1 MNSVI
6 PVLDPASPQAE
17 AINDLFLQ
25 VLLISAIIF
34 AIVAGLILIAISRG
48 RRKQTLPEQD
58 FGSEKTEIAWMVG
71 PVIIVIWLVAIS
83 ANLVITLNA
92 IPKADPDGKTD
103 LSEID
108 LIVTGHQWWWEV
120 EYPKSG
126 VISANEI
133 YIPVGKKLRVQISSD
148 DVIHC
153 FWVAQLGR
161 KIDAIPGR
169 ENYIWLEASEP
180 GSYQG
185 RCSEYCGAQHAWMNF
200 KVYAVSNKEYEQ
212 WLASENK
219 AAAQPKLLSPLASA
233 DEQLAFAGKQ
243 FFFQA
248 TCQQCHT
255 IEGTPAKAR
264 IGPDLTHFASRKEI
278 GAGVIENSPENLALW
293 LKDPQALKPGCKMP
307 DFKLN
312 EEHLKQLVAYL
323 ETLK

>member
-17 AINDLFLQ
+17 AINNLFLQ

-34 AIVAGLILIAISRG
+34 AIVAGLILVAISRG
-48 RRKQTLPEQD
+48 RRKESLPDQD
-58 FGSEKTEIAWMVG
+58 FGSEKAEIYWMVG
-71 PVIIVIWLVAIS
+71 PVVIVIWLVAIS
-83 ANLVITLNA
+83 AHLVITLNA
-92 IPKADPDGKTD
+92 FPKINPDGQTENTD
-103 LSEID
+103 VD

-120 EYPKSG
+120 KYPKSG

-133 YIPVGKKLRVQISSD
+133 YIPADKNKKLRVQVSSA

-153 FWVAQLGR
+153 FWVPQLGR

-169 ENYIWLEASEP
+169 DNYIWLQASQP

-200 KVYAVSNKEYEQ
+200 KVYAVSDAEYEQ
-212 WLASENK
+212 WLTSEK
-219 AAAQPKLLSPLASA
+219 LATKQPRLLSPLAT
-233 DEQLAFAGKQ
+233 AGKE
-243 FFFQA
+243 FFFNA
-248 TCQQCHT
+248 TCPQCHT
-255 IEGTPAKAR
+255 IYGTPAKAT
-264 IGPDLTHFASRKEI
+264 IGPDLTHFARRKEI
-278 GAGVIENSPENLALW
+278 GAGVIENTPENLALW

-307 DFKLN
+307 SFKLSD
-312 EEHLKQLVAYL
+312 EHLKQLVAYL

>member
-17 AINDLFLQ
+17 AINNLFMQ
-25 VLLISAIIF
+25 VLVISAIIF
-34 AIVAGLILIAISRG
+34 AIVAGLILVAIYRG
-48 RRKQTLPEQD
+48 RRRHSLPEQD
-58 FGSEKTEIAWMVG
+58 FGSEKAEIAWMVG

-108 LIVTGHQWWWEV
+108 LIVTGHQWWWEI

-133 YIPVGKKLRVQISSD
+133 YIPVGKKLRIKVSSD

-153 FWVAQLGR
+153 FWVPQLGR

-169 ENYIWLEASEP
+169 DNYIWLEASKS

-200 KVYAVSNKEYEQ
+200 KVYAIPNEEYEQ
-212 WLASENK
+212 WILSENRAIK
-219 AAAQPKLLSPLASA
+219 RPKLLSPLAT
-233 DEQLAFAGKQ
+233 AGKQ
-243 FFFQA
+243 FFLQA

-255 IEGTPAKAR
+255 IAGTSAKAM
-264 IGPDLTHFASRKEI
+264 IGPDLTHFARRKEI
-278 GAGVIENSPENLALW
+278 GSGVIENSPKNLALW
-293 LKDPQALKPGCKMP
+293 LKNPQALKPGCKMP
-307 DFKLN
+307 DFKLSD
-312 EEHLKQLVAYL
+312 EHLKQLVAYL

>member
-17 AINDLFLQ
+17 AINDLFMQ
-25 VLLISAIIF
+25 VLVISAIIF
-34 AIVAGLILIAISRG
+34 TIVAGLILVAIVRG
-48 RRKQTLPEQD
+48 RRKHTLPEQD

-103 LSEID
+103 FSEID

-148 DVIHC
+148 DVIHS

-161 KIDAIPGR
+161 KIDAVPGR

-180 GSYQG
+180 GAYQG

-200 KVYAVSNKEYEQ
+200 KVYAVPEAEYEQ
-212 WLASENK
+212 WIASELK
-219 AAAQPKLLSPLASA
+219 DTEQPKLLSPLAA
-233 DEQLAFAGKQ
+233 AGKQ
-243 FFFQA
+243 FFLQA

-255 IEGTPAKAR
+255 VEGTPAKAR
-264 IGPDLTHFASRKEI
+264 IGPDLTHFARRKEI
-278 GAGVIENSPENLALW
+278 GAGVIENSPKNLALW
-293 LKDPQALKPGCKMP
+293 LKNPQALKPGCKMP

>member
-17 AINDLFLQ
+17 AINNLFLQ

-48 RRKQTLPEQD
+48 RRKETLPEQN
-58 FGSEKTEIAWMVG
+58 FGSEKSEVFWMLG

-92 IPKADPDGKTD
+92 IPQADPDGKTD
-103 LSEID
+103 INDID
-108 LIVTGHQWWWEV
+108 LIVTGHQWWWEIQ
-120 EYPKSG
+120 YPKSG
-126 VISANEI
+126 IITANEI
-133 YIPVGKKLRVQISSD
+133 YIPADKNKKFRVQVSSA

-153 FWVAQLGR
+153 FWVPQLSR

-169 ENYIWLEASEP
+169 ENYIWLQASKP

-200 KVYAVSNKEYEQ
+200 KVYAVSDTEFDQ
-212 WLASENK
+212 WVASEQLATK
-219 AAAQPKLLSPLASA
+219 KPKLLSPLASA
-233 DEQLAFAGKQ
+233 GKQ
-243 FFFQA
+243 FFFNA
-248 TCQQCHT
+248 TCPQCHT
-255 IEGTPAKAR
+255 IYGTPAKAT
-264 IGPDLTHFASRKEI
+264 IGPDLTHFARRKEI
-278 GAGVIENSPENLALW
+278 GAGVIDNSPENLALW

-307 DFKLN
+307 DFKLSD
-312 EEHLKQLVAYL
+312 EHIKQLVAYL

>member
-17 AINDLFLQ
+17 AINNLFLQ

-34 AIVAGLILIAISRG
+34 AIVAGLILVAISRG
-48 RRKQTLPEQD
+48 RRKETLPDQD
-58 FGSEKTEIAWMVG
+58 FGSEKAEIYWMVG
-71 PVIIVIWLVAIS
+71 PVVIVIWLVAIS
-83 ANLVITLNA
+83 AHLVITLNA
-92 IPKADPDGKTD
+92 FPKVSPEEQAEKTD
-103 LSEID
+103 VD

-120 EYPKSG
+120 KYPKSG

-133 YIPVGKKLRVQISSD
+133 YIPADKNKKWRVQISSA

-153 FWVAQLGR
+153 FWVPQLGR

-169 ENYIWLEASEP
+169 ENYIWLQASEP

-200 KVYAVSNKEYEQ
+200 KVYAVSDAEFDK
-212 WLASENK
+212 WVASEQLATK
-219 AAAQPKLLSPLASA
+219 QPKLLSPLASA
-233 DEQLAFAGKQ
+233 GKQ
-243 FFFQA
+243 FFFNA
-248 TCQQCHT
+248 TCPQCHT
-255 IEGTPAKAR
+255 VHGTPAKAT
-264 IGPDLTHFASRKEI
+264 IGPDLTHFARRKEI
-278 GAGVIENSPENLALW
+278 GAGVIDNSPENLALW

-307 DFKLN
+307 NFKLSD
-312 EEHLKQLVAYL
+312 EHIKQLVAYL

>member
-17 AINDLFLQ
+17 AINDLFMQ
-25 VLLISAIIF
+25 VLVISAIIF
-34 AIVAGLILIAISRG
+34 AIVAGLIFIAIVRG
-48 RRKQTLPEQD
+48 RRKQTLPDQD
-58 FGSEKTEIAWMVG
+58 FGSEKAEIAWMVG
-71 PVIIVIWLVAIS
+71 PIIIVIWLVAIS

-133 YIPVGKKLRVQISSD
+133 YIPVGKKLRVQVSSD

-169 ENYIWLEASEP
+169 DNYIWLEADKP

-200 KVYAVSNKEYEQ
+200 KVYAVSNEKYEQ
-212 WLASENK
+212 WIANELK
-219 AAAQPKLLSPLASA
+219 DTKQPKLLSPLASA
-233 DEQLAFAGKQ
+233 GKE

-255 IEGTPAKAR
+255 IEGTPAKAM

-307 DFKLN
+307 NFKLN

>member
-17 AINDLFLQ
+17 AINNLFLQ

-34 AIVAGLILIAISRG
+34 AIVAGLILVAISRG
-48 RRKQTLPEQD
+48 RRKQTLPKQD
-58 FGSEKTEIAWMVG
+58 FGSEKSEIFWMIG
-71 PVIIVIWLVAIS
+71 PVLIVIWLVAIS

-92 IPKADPDGKTD
+92 IPQADPDGKTD
-103 LSEID
+103 INDID

-120 EYPKSG
+120 KYPKSG
-126 VISANEI
+126 VITANEI
-133 YIPVGKKLRVQISSD
+133 YIPADKNKKFRVQVSSD

-153 FWVAQLGR
+153 FWVPQLGR

-169 ENYIWLEASEP
+169 DNYIWLQASEP

-200 KVYAVSNKEYEQ
+200 KVYAVSDTEFDEWLSSEKLANK
-212 WLASENK
+212 
-219 AAAQPKLLSPLASA
+219 QPKLLSPLANS
-233 DEQLAFAGKQ
+233 GKQ

-248 TCQQCHT
+248 TCPQCHT
-255 IEGTPAKAR
+255 IYGTPAEAT
-264 IGPDLTHFASRKEI
+264 IGPDLTHFARRKEI
-278 GAGVIENSPENLALW
+278 GAGVIENTPENLALW

-307 DFKLN
+307 DFKLSD
-312 EEHLKQLVAYL
+312 EHLKQLVAYL

>member
-17 AINDLFLQ
+17 AINNLFMQ
-25 VLLISAIIF
+25 VLFISAIIF
-34 AIVAGLILIAISRG
+34 AIVAGLILVALYHG
-48 RRKQTLPEQD
+48 RRKTTLPEQD

-83 ANLVITLNA
+83 AHLVITLNA
-92 IPKADPDGKTD
+92 YPPESPDDSTNH
-103 LSEID
+103 SQID
-108 LIVTGHQWWWEV
+108 LIATGHQWWWEI
-120 EYPKSG
+120 EYPETG

-133 YIPVGKKLRVQISSD
+133 YIPLGKKLRVQISSV
-148 DVIHC
+148 DVIHS
-153 FWVAQLGR
+153 FWVAQLGQ

-169 ENYIWLEASEP
+169 DNYIWLEASEP
-180 GSYQG
+180 GTYQG

-200 KVYAVSNKEYEQ
+200 KVYAVPQSEYEQ
-212 WLASENK
+212 WIAKEKQDTS
-219 AAAQPKLLSPLASA
+219 QPKLLSPLAA
-233 DEQLAFAGKQ
+233 AGKQ
-243 FFFQA
+243 YFMQA

-255 IEGTPAKAR
+255 VKGTTAKAR
-264 IGPDLTHFASRKEI
+264 IGPDLTHFARRKEI
-278 GAGVIENSPENLALW
+278 GAGVIENSPENLAAW

-312 EEHLKQLVAYL
+312 DEHLKQLVAYL

>member
-17 AINDLFLQ
+17 AINNLFMQ
-25 VLLISAIIF
+25 VLFISAIIF
-34 AIVAGLILIAISRG
+34 AIVAGLILVALYHG
-48 RRKQTLPEQD
+48 RRKTTLPEQD

-83 ANLVITLNA
+83 AHLVITLNA
-92 IPKADPDGKTD
+92 YPPESPDDSTNH
-103 LSEID
+103 SQID
-108 LIVTGHQWWWEV
+108 LIATGHQWWWEI
-120 EYPKSG
+120 EYPESG

-133 YIPVGKKLRVQISSD
+133 YIPVGKKLRVQISSV
-148 DVIHC
+148 DVIHS
-153 FWVAQLGR
+153 FWVAQLGQ

-169 ENYIWLEASEP
+169 DNYIWLEASEP

-200 KVYAVSNKEYEQ
+200 KVYAVSQPEYEKWIATEKQ
-212 WLASENK
+212 DTS
-219 AAAQPKLLSPLASA
+219 QPKLLSPLAA
-233 DEQLAFAGKQ
+233 AGKQ
-243 FFFQA
+243 YFMQA

-255 IEGTPAKAR
+255 VKGTTAKAR
-264 IGPDLTHFASRKEI
+264 IGPDLTHFAHRKEI
-278 GAGVIENSPENLALW
+278 GAGVIENSPENLAVW
-293 LKDPQALKPGCKMP
+293 LKNPQALKPGCKMP

-312 EEHLKQLVAYL
+312 DEHLKQLVAYL

>member
-17 AINDLFLQ
+17 AINDLFMQ
-25 VLLISAIIF
+25 VLVISAIIF
-34 AIVAGLILIAISRG
+34 MIVAGLILVAIVRG
-48 RRKQTLPEQD
+48 RRKHTLPEQD
-58 FGSEKTEIAWMVG
+58 FGSEKTEIAWMIG

-103 LSEID
+103 FSEID

-133 YIPVGKKLRVQISSD
+133 YIPVGKKLRVQISSA
-148 DVIHC
+148 DVIHS

-180 GSYQG
+180 GAYQG

-200 KVYAVSNKEYEQ
+200 KVYAVPEAEYEQ
-212 WLASENK
+212 WIASELK
-219 AAAQPKLLSPLASA
+219 DTEQPKLLSPLAA
-233 DEQLAFAGKQ
+233 AGKQ
-243 FFFQA
+243 FFLQA

-255 IEGTPAKAR
+255 VEGTPAKAR
-264 IGPDLTHFASRKEI
+264 IGPDLTHFARRKEI
-278 GAGVIENSPENLALW
+278 GAGVIENSTENLALW
-293 LKDPQALKPGCKMP
+293 LKNPQALKPGCKMP